1 MRLDDGAHDG
11 KAHAHAM
18 VLGGKKGSKIFFA
31 ASSDTPGP
39 VSAIEISANLPFRI
53 VATVT
58 ALSAWVVSDVA
69 SNPFRIRLEKTCCNW
84 IGSPLIR
91 RGAPFSLLRRTTWR
105 DLASGARNLSVSAI

>member
-39 VSAIEISANLPFRI
+39 VSATEISANLPFR
-53 VATVT
+53 VVVTVT
-58 ALSAWVVSDVA
+58 ALSACAASEVA
-69 SNPFRIRLEKTCCNW
+69 SNPFRIRLEKTCCSW

-91 RGAPFSLLRRTTWR
+91 REALLSLLRRMMSR
-105 DLASGARNLSVSAI
+105 DLASGARNLSVSAT